1 MSPETLEKQSE
12 IESLHKKLREIARQQ
27 GVKPLRLDSIPD
39 DLWPQDESVDD
50 FLSWI
55 QDIRKSDNRG
65 RNLE

>member
-27 GVKPLRLDSIPD
+27 GVKPLKVDSIPD

-55 QDIRKSDNRG
+55 QDIRKSDNQG
-65 RNLE
+65 RNPE